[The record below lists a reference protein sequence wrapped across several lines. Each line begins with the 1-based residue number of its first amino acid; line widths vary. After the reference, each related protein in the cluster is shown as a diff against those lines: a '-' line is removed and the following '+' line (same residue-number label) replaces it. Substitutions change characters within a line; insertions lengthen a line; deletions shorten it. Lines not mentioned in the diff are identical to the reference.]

1 MSEIIPSVKH
11 TLTPAEA
18 EAFVRKARGKTLF
31 IACGQ
36 AAPCADNPGYVFPVM
51 GHVKVTRKAAIK
63 FICEVYSA
71 TMQSKGALC
80 VITTLSDCV
89 FIGRAA

>member
-1 MSEIIPSVKH
+1 MESVEH
-11 TLTPAEA
+11 ILTPTQA

-36 AAPCADNPGYVFPVM
+36 SAPCADKPGYAFSVM
-51 GHVKVTRKAAIK
+51 DHVQVTRKTAIK
-63 FICEVYSA
+63 FICSAYSA
-71 TMQSKGALC
+71 VMQNKGALC
-80 VITTLSDCV
+80 VIRTLGDCV